1 MEAWGSNPHRQVV
14 DASSSSCAWQKIQGL
29 LHRIPCTWSFCP
41 GICCISTSIRAS
53 HISFQKEVVL
63 QVLLQHWAWRIVY
76 MCHHVSRF
84 QITAYPVVAYW
95 LECLLVCSD
104 DQTEHNGH
112 LAPARTGKTSQQIA
126 DLDKASCAY
135 YIYIYIHMC
144 FHIYILCTYIYII
157 FISYCILYI
166 WYVNHMHVQ
175 HVCLGPT
182 IWG

>member
-1 MEAWGSNPHRQVV
+1 MTENSGASRQ
-14 DASSSSCAWQKIQGL
+14 DSMYLKLLPRYL
-29 LHRIPCTWSFCP
+29 LHKHFDPCEAHLLSK
-41 GICCISTSIRAS
+41 GSS
-53 HISFQKEVVL
+53 VL

-135 YIYIYIHMC
+135 YIYIYICVFIKNIMY
-144 FHIYILCTYIYII
+144 IYILYLYYIVYCTYDMWII
-157 FISYCILYI
+157 CMFS
-166 WYVNHMHVQ
+166 MFA
-175 HVCLGPT
+175 
-182 IWG
+182 

>member
-1 MEAWGSNPHRQVV
+1 MYHYME
-14 DASSSSCAWQKIQGL
+14 IQ
-29 LHRIPCTWSFCP
+29 
-41 GICCISTSIRAS
+41 
-53 HISFQKEVVL
+53 
-63 QVLLQHWAWRIVY
+63 Y

-135 YIYIYIHMC
+135 YIYIHMC
-144 FHIYILCTYIYII
+144 FHKKYYVYIYILYLYYIVYCTYD
-157 FISYCILYI
+157 
-166 WYVNHMHVQ
+166 M
-175 HVCLGPT
+175 
-182 IWG
+182 